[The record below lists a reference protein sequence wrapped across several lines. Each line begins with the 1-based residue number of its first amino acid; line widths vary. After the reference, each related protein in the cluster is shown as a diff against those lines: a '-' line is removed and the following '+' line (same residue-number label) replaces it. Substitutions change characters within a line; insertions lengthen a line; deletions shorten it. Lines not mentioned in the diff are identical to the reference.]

1 MSDSINSWIQSKLSG
16 SEYAKFSEVNNVLL
30 SDGNR
35 YVRIPGYLIDNRN
48 IYYKN
53 ADGNLISVGD
63 IAHDDLSYT
72 SQSYSGAYFDY
83 FDEEVLQDS
92 TNGNL
97 YANVTKNGVDSIE
110 IVVPNYAEDV
120 YSTGAYNS
128 VYTVSNGETV
138 YVGQFGT
145 ILSNLYSS
153 GKAVISLDGVN
164 DDTGNRFRL
173 SMWYQYYYD
182 EPYEVSRQFSAIQS
196 YTRKVLN
203 LNVIPAQVCP
213 TANENGAYDMSKYS
227 DYTDTDGDD
236 DYGYTQ
242 LDADTDGDGVYDFG
256 YSVSGPIHSGFREFP
271 DTYLADV
278 VTGYPVIGMLCDTFQ
293 GVRTQNADEVMS
305 YTITTSGIA
314 GAYDVKLHQP
324 QPMLLMNKVGKTITL
339 THAVDIIA
347 RSVIDF
353 GDGSAPVVIYSNGK
367 HRVAIQPISGLLC
380 GSGYDSYPSDF
391 LRCTD
396 GKFYQSAVKMDDGSF
411 DEIKFRERD
420 YRGEHTY
427 TRAGTYVITI
437 DTYYF
442 GNKLADT
449 TSYYSSDNLNVYKIH
464 STKEVVIQDNEQQDL
479 IYFKIPKEIPNLY
492 VNGYRCPV
500 VQTTEDANIVAL
512 NFTGYDW
519 VNYGKIL
526 SRDANLANSINYAN
540 LRRDDEGTV
549 LPTASNYE
557 VYTSSNIPVITKAS
571 FRVAVCEID
580 DVRNNPETLLISD
593 FTEDPTLDSIR
604 EVFGEEC
611 AVINKIIPDYDIYGA
626 YPVPENPEDITDKM
640 SVLGP
645 QCIGKT
651 YDLRNAVEW
660 QQLWPNYY
668 TTDSEVVE
676 G

>member
-1 MSDSINSWIQSKLSG
+1 MTDSINSWIQSKLSG
-16 SEYAKFSEVNNVLL
+16 SEYAKFSEVDNVLL
-30 SDGNR
+30 SDGSR
-35 YVRIPGYLIDNRN
+35 YVRIPGYRIDNRN

-63 IAHDDLSYT
+63 IAHDNRSYT

-83 FDEEVLQDS
+83 FDEEILSDNV
-92 TNGNL
+92 NGNL
-97 YANVTKNGVDSIE
+97 YANVTKDGVDSIE
-110 IVVPNYAEDV
+110 IVVPNYVEDV
-120 YSTGAYNS
+120 YHSGAYSS

-138 YVGQFGT
+138 YVGQFGV

-164 DDTGNRFRL
+164 DDTGDRFRL
-173 SMWYQYYYD
+173 SMWYQSYYD

-203 LNVIPAQVCP
+203 LNVIPARVC
-213 TANENGAYDMSKYS
+213 TIDDARSGYMISKYS
-227 DYTDTDGDD
+227 DYTDADGDD
-236 DYGYTQ
+236 DYGETH
-242 LDADTDGDGVYDFG
+242 LDADTDEDGVNDFG
-256 YSVSGPIHSGFREFP
+256 YPMSGPIHSGFREFP
-271 DTYLADV
+271 DTYSDV

-305 YTITTSGIA
+305 YTIVASGIA

-367 HRVAIQPISGLLC
+367 HRVASQPISGLLC
-380 GSGYDSYPSDF
+380 GSGYDTSPSDF
-391 LRCTD
+391 LRVTD
-396 GKFYQSAVKMDDGSF
+396 GKFYQSAVKMNDGSF

-427 TRAGTYVITI
+427 TRAGTYMVTI

-449 TSYYSSDNLNVYKIH
+449 SSYYDSRNLYIYKIH

-540 LRRDDEGTV
+540 LRRDDEGMT
-549 LPTASNYE
+549 LPTASDYE

-580 DVRNNPETLLISD
+580 DVRNDPETLLISD

-611 AVINKIIPDYDIYGA
+611 AVINKIIPDYDRYGP

-640 SVLGP
+640 AVLGP

-651 YDLRNAVEW
+651 YDLRNAIEW

>member
-1 MSDSINSWIQSKLSG
+1 MTDSINSWIQSKLSG
-16 SEYAKFSEVNNVLL
+16 SEYAKFSEVDNVLL
-30 SDGNR
+30 SDGSR

-63 IAHDDLSYT
+63 IAHDNRSYT
-72 SQSYSGAYFDY
+72 TQSYDGAYFDY
-83 FDEEVLQDS
+83 FDEKILSDNV
-92 TNGNL
+92 NGNL
-97 YANVTKNGVDSIE
+97 YANVTKDGVDSIE
-110 IVVPNYAEDV
+110 IVVPNHAEDV
-120 YSTGAYNS
+120 YSSNEYSS
-128 VYTVSNGETV
+128 VYTISNGETV
-138 YVGQFGT
+138 YVGYFGT

-153 GKAVISLDGVN
+153 GKAVISLDGIN
-164 DDTGNRFRL
+164 DDTGDRFRL
-173 SMWYQYYYD
+173 SMWYQDSWSD

-196 YTRKVLN
+196 YTQIVLN
-203 LNVIPAQVCP
+203 LNVIPARV
-213 TANENGAYDMSKYS
+213 YDDQYGISGIKYS
-227 DYTDTDGDD
+227 DYTDADGDG
-236 DYGYTQ
+236 DYGEIPY
-242 LDADTDGDGVYDFG
+242 DPDTDGDGVDDCG
-256 YSVSGPIHSGFREFP
+256 YPVSGPIRAGFRVSGEP
-271 DTYLADV
+271 GEYATYSEDV
-278 VTGYPVIGMLCDTFQ
+278 ATGYPVIGMLCDTFQ
-293 GVRTQNADEVMS
+293 GVKTQNADEVMS
-305 YTITTSGIA
+305 YTIVSNLGYI
-314 GAYDVKLHQP
+314 DRLHQP
-324 QPMLLMNKVGKTITL
+324 QPMILMNKVGKTITL

-353 GDGSAPVVIYSNGK
+353 GDGSAPVVIYCNGK
-367 HRVAIQPISGLLC
+367 HHVASQPISTLLW
-380 GSGYDSYPSDF
+380 GSGYSAFDGLQPDSD
-391 LRCTD
+391 LQCTY
-396 GKFYQSAVKMDDGSF
+396 GQYYQSAIKMDDGSF

-427 TRAGTYVITI
+427 NRAGTYVITV

-449 TSYYSSDNLNVYKIH
+449 SSYYDGRDLYVYKIH

-512 NFTGYDW
+512 NVTGYDW

-526 SRDANLANSINYAN
+526 SRDPNLANSINYAN
-540 LRRDDEGTV
+540 LRRNDEGIV
-549 LPTASNYE
+549 LPTASDYE
-557 VYTSSNIPVITKAS
+557 VYTSGNIPVITKAS

-580 DVRNNPETLLISD
+580 DVRNNPETLLVSD

-611 AVINKIIPDYDIYGA
+611 AVINKIIPDYKSM
-626 YPVPENPEDITDKM
+626 PENPEDITDKM
-640 SVLGP
+640 AVLGP

-651 YDLRNAVEW
+651 YDLRNAIEW

>member
-1 MSDSINSWIQSKLSG
+1 MSDSINSWVQSKLSG
-16 SEYAKFSEVNNVLL
+16 SEYAKFAEVDNVLL
-30 SDGNR
+30 SDGSR

-63 IAHDDLSYT
+63 IAHDNRSYT
-72 SQSYSGAYFDY
+72 TQSYSGAYFDY
-83 FDEEVLQDS
+83 FDEKVLSDNV
-92 TNGNL
+92 NGNL
-97 YANVTKNGVDSIE
+97 YANVTKDGVDSIE

-120 YSTGAYNS
+120 YSSNAYSS

-138 YVGQFGT
+138 YVGQLGT

-164 DDTGNRFRL
+164 DDTGDRFRL
-173 SMWYQYYYD
+173 SMWYQYYSD

-196 YTRKVLN
+196 YTQKVLN
-203 LNVIPAQVCP
+203 LNVIPARVCE
-213 TANENGAYDMSKYS
+213 TGAMYEISKYS
-227 DYTDTDGDD
+227 DYTDADGDD
-236 DYGYTQ
+236 DYGEIPY
-242 LDADTDGDGVYDFG
+242 DSDTDGDGVDDFG
-256 YSVSGPIHSGFREFP
+256 YPVSGPIHAGFRSFP
-271 DTYLADV
+271 GTYLADV

-293 GVRTQNADEVMS
+293 GVKTQNADEVMS
-305 YTITTSGIA
+305 YTVAAYGIA
-314 GAYDVKLHQP
+314 GTYDVKLHQP
-324 QPMLLMNKVGKTITL
+324 QPMILMNKVGKTITL

-353 GDGSAPVVIYSNGK
+353 GDGSAPVVIYCNGK
-367 HRVAIQPISGLLC
+367 HRVAIQPISRLLC
-380 GSGYDSYPSDF
+380 GSGYSWGPSGD
-391 LRCTD
+391 LGCTD
-396 GKFYQSAVKMDDGSF
+396 GQFYRSAIKMDDGSF

-420 YRGEHTY
+420 YRSEHTY
-427 TRAGTYVITI
+427 TRAGTYVITV

-449 TSYYSSDNLNVYKIH
+449 SSYYDGRDLYVYKIH

-512 NFTGYDW
+512 NVTGYDW

-540 LRRDDEGTV
+540 LRRNDEGMV
-549 LPTASNYE
+549 LPTASDYE
-557 VYTSSNIPVITKAS
+557 VYTSGNIPVITKAS

-580 DVRNNPETLLISD
+580 DVRNNPETLLVSD

-611 AVINKIIPDYDIYGA
+611 AVINKITIYDPYGD
-626 YPVPENPEDITDKM
+626 PMPENPEDITDKM
-640 SVLGP
+640 AVLGP

-651 YDLRNAVEW
+651 YDLRNAIEW

>member
-1 MSDSINSWIQSKLSG
+1 MTDSINSWIQSKLSG
-16 SEYAKFSEVNNVLL
+16 SEYAKFSEVDNVLL

-35 YVRIPGYLIDNRN
+35 YVRIPGYRIDNRN

-63 IAHDDLSYT
+63 IAHDGLSYT
-72 SQSYSGAYFDY
+72 SQSSYGAYFDY
-83 FDEEVLQDS
+83 FDEEILSDNV
-92 TNGNL
+92 NGNL
-97 YANVTKNGVDSIE
+97 YANVTKDGVDSIE
-110 IVVPNYAEDV
+110 IVVPNYVEDV
-120 YSTGAYNS
+120 YHSGAYSS

-138 YVGQFGT
+138 YVGQFGV

-164 DDTGNRFRL
+164 DDTGDRFRL

-182 EPYEVSRQFSAIQS
+182 EPYEVSRQFSPIQS

-203 LNVIPAQVCP
+203 LNVIPAQV
-213 TANENGAYDMSKYS
+213 ASIDSSGEYDISKYS
-227 DYTDTDGDD
+227 DYTDADGDD

-242 LDADTDGDGVYDFG
+242 LDADTDGDGVKDFG
-256 YSVSGPIHSGFREFP
+256 YPVSGPIHSGFRASHDE
-271 DTYLADV
+271 YSVDV

-305 YTITTSGIA
+305 YTIASNYG
-314 GAYDVKLHQP
+314 YDVRLHQP
-324 QPMLLMNKVGKTITL
+324 QPMILMNKVDKTITL

-367 HRVAIQPISGLLC
+367 HRVASQPISTLLI
-380 GSGYDSYPSDF
+380 GSGYDIDPYNGRLKCSQGPSWND
-391 LRCTD
+391 
-396 GKFYQSAVKMDDGSF
+396 AVKMDDGSF
-411 DEIKFRERD
+411 SEIKCRERD

-449 TSYYSSDNLNVYKIH
+449 SSYYNSDNLYVYKIH

-540 LRRDDEGTV
+540 LRRNDEGVV
-549 LPTASNYE
+549 LPTASDYE

-580 DVRNNPETLLISD
+580 DVRNDPETLLISD
-593 FTEDPTLDSIR
+593 FTDDPTLESIR

-611 AVINKIIPDYDIYGA
+611 AVANKIEPIYG
-626 YPVPENPEDITDKM
+626 YGYDHLEPENPEDITDKM
-640 SVLGP
+640 AVLGP

-651 YDLRNAVEW
+651 YDLRNAIEW

>member
-1 MSDSINSWIQSKLSG
+1 MTDSINSWIQSKLSG
-16 SEYAKFSEVNNVLL
+16 FEYAKFSEVNNVLL
-30 SDGNR
+30 SNGNR

-72 SQSYSGAYFDY
+72 SQSSYGAYFDY
-83 FDEEVLQDS
+83 FDEEILSDNV
-92 TNGNL
+92 NGNL
-97 YANVTKNGVDSIE
+97 YANVTKDGVDSIE

-120 YSTGAYNS
+120 YHSGAYSS

-138 YVGQFGT
+138 YVGQFGV

-164 DDTGNRFRL
+164 DDTGDRFRL

-182 EPYEVSRQFSAIQS
+182 EPYEVSRQFSPIQS

-203 LNVIPAQVCP
+203 LNVIPARVCP
-213 TANENGAYDMSKYS
+213 TDGDEAYDISKYS
-227 DYTDTDGDD
+227 DYTDADGDG

-242 LDADTDGDGVYDFG
+242 LDVDTDGDGVYDFG
-256 YSVSGPIHSGFREFP
+256 YSVSGPIHSSFRVPHEEYAP
-271 DTYLADV
+271 SV

-305 YTITTSGIA
+305 YTIASNGN
-314 GAYDVKLHQP
+314 YDVKLHQP
-324 QPMLLMNKVGKTITL
+324 QPMILMNKVNKTITL

-367 HRVAIQPISGLLC
+367 HRVANQPISTLLI
-380 GSGYDSYPSDF
+380 GSGYDIDPYNGT
-391 LRCTD
+391 LKCTNGPCWND
-396 GKFYQSAVKMDDGSF
+396 AVKMDDGSF
-411 DEIKFRERD
+411 NEIKCRERD

-449 TSYYSSDNLNVYKIH
+449 SSYYNSDNLYVYKIH

-540 LRRDDEGTV
+540 LRRNDKGVV
-549 LPTASNYE
+549 LPTASDYE

-580 DVRNNPETLLISD
+580 DVRNDPETLLISD
-593 FTEDPTLDSIR
+593 FTDDPTLESIR

-611 AVINKIIPDYDIYGA
+611 AVANKIEPIYGYGYA
-626 YPVPENPEDITDKM
+626 HLEPENPEDITDKM
-640 SVLGP
+640 AVLGP

>member
-1 MSDSINSWIQSKLSG
+1 MTDSINSWIQSKLSG
-16 SEYAKFSEVNNVLL
+16 SEYAKFSEVDNVLL

-53 ADGNLISVGD
+53 AAGNLISVGD
-63 IAHDDLSYT
+63 IAHDNRSYT
-72 SQSYSGAYFDY
+72 TQSYNGAYFDY
-83 FDEEVLQDS
+83 FDEKVLSDNV
-92 TNGNL
+92 NGNL
-97 YANVTKNGVDSIE
+97 YANVTKDGVDSIE

-120 YSTGAYNS
+120 YNSGAYSS
-128 VYTVSNGETV
+128 VYTISNGETV

-153 GKAVISLDGVN
+153 GKAVISLDGIN
-164 DDTGNRFRL
+164 DDTGDRFRL
-173 SMWYQYYYD
+173 SMWHQYYSD

-196 YTRKVLN
+196 YTQKVLN
-203 LNVIPAQVCP
+203 LNVIPARVYDNREAQV
-213 TANENGAYDMSKYS
+213 SKYS
-227 DYTDTDGDD
+227 DYTDADGDG
-236 DYGYTQ
+236 DYGDIPYEY
-242 LDADTDGDGVYDFG
+242 DTDGDGEDDYG
-256 YSVSGPIHSGFREFP
+256 YPVSGPIHAGFRAFP
-271 DTYLADV
+271 GTGLADI

-293 GVRTQNADEVMS
+293 GVKTQNADEVMS
-305 YTITTSGIA
+305 YTIVYA
-314 GAYDVKLHQP
+314 GDNGVYDVHLHQP

-380 GSGYDSYPSDF
+380 GSGYSWSPDDY
-391 LRCTD
+391 LRGTVGD
-396 GKFYQSAVKMDDGSF
+396 FYQSAIKMDDGSF

-427 TRAGTYVITI
+427 NRAGTYVITV

-449 TSYYSSDNLNVYKIH
+449 SSYYDGRDLYVYKIH

-512 NFTGYDW
+512 NVTGYDW

-549 LPTASNYE
+549 LPTASDYE

-580 DVRNNPETLLISD
+580 DVRNNPETLLVSD

-611 AVINKIIPDYDIYGA
+611 AIINKITPNWS
-626 YPVPENPEDITDKM
+626 PMPEDATDKM
-640 SVLGP
+640 VVLGP

-651 YDLRNAVEW
+651 YDLRNAIEW

>member
-1 MSDSINSWIQSKLSG
+1 MSDSINSWVQSKLSG
-16 SEYAKFSEVNNVLL
+16 SEYAKFSEVDNVLL

-63 IAHDDLSYT
+63 IAHDNRSYT
-72 SQSYSGAYFDY
+72 TQSYNGAYFDY
-83 FDEEVLQDS
+83 FDEKVLSD
-92 TNGNL
+92 NVKGNL
-97 YANVTKNGVDSIE
+97 YANVTKDGVDSIE
-110 IVVPNYAEDV
+110 IVVPNHAEDV
-120 YSTGAYNS
+120 YSSNEYSS
-128 VYTVSNGETV
+128 VYTISNGETV
-138 YVGQFGT
+138 YVGYFGT

-153 GKAVISLDGVN
+153 GKAVISLDGIN
-164 DDTGNRFRL
+164 DGDRFRL
-173 SMWYQYYYD
+173 SMWYQDSWSD

-196 YTRKVLN
+196 YTQKVLN
-203 LNVIPAQVCP
+203 LNVIPARVYY
-213 TANENGAYDMSKYS
+213 EDGIDGIKYS
-227 DYTDTDGDD
+227 DYTDADGDD
-236 DYGYTQ
+236 DYGVIPY
-242 LDADTDGDGVYDFG
+242 DSDTDGDGVADCG
-256 YSVSGPIHSGFREFP
+256 YPVSGPIHAGFRVSGEP
-271 DTYLADV
+271 GKYDTYSEAV
-278 VTGYPVIGMLCDTFQ
+278 ATGYPVIGMLCDTFQ
-293 GVRTQNADEVMS
+293 GVKTQNADEVMS
-305 YTITTSGIA
+305 YTIVSWQGYETR
-314 GAYDVKLHQP
+314 LHQP
-324 QPMLLMNKVGKTITL
+324 QPMILMNKVGKTITL

-353 GDGSAPVVIYSNGK
+353 GDGSAPVVIYCNGK
-367 HRVAIQPISGLLC
+367 HHVASQPISTLLW
-380 GSGYDSYPSDF
+380 GSGYDKLEPDSD
-391 LRCTD
+391 LQCTY
-396 GKFYQSAVKMDDGSF
+396 GHYYQSAIKMDDGSF

-420 YRGEHTY
+420 YRSEHTY
-427 TRAGTYVITI
+427 TRAGTYVITV

-449 TSYYSSDNLNVYKIH
+449 SSYYDGRDLYVYKIH

-512 NFTGYDW
+512 NVTGYDW

-540 LRRDDEGTV
+540 LRRNDEGIV
-549 LPTASNYE
+549 LPTASDYE
-557 VYTSSNIPVITKAS
+557 VYTSGNIPVITKAS

-580 DVRNNPETLLISD
+580 DVRNNPETLLVSD

-611 AVINKIIPDYDIYGA
+611 AVANKIEPDD
-626 YPVPENPEDITDKM
+626 PMPEDITDKM
-640 SVLGP
+640 AVLGP

-651 YDLRNAVEW
+651 YDLRNAIEW

>member
-83 FDEEVLQDS
+83 FDEEILSDNV
-92 TNGNL
+92 NGNL
-97 YANVTKNGVDSIE
+97 YANITKNGVDSIE

-120 YSTGAYNS
+120 YNSNAYSS

-196 YTRKVLN
+196 YTLKVLN
-203 LNVIPAQVCP
+203 LNVIPAQVSSIDSSG
-213 TANENGAYDMSKYS
+213 EYDISKYS
-227 DYTDTDGDD
+227 DYTDADGDD

-242 LDADTDGDGVYDFG
+242 LDVDTDGDGVKDFG
-256 YSVSGPIHSGFREFP
+256 YPVSGPIHSGFRAP
-271 DTYLADV
+271 HDVYSADV

-305 YTITTSGIA
+305 YTIVSNWG
-314 GAYDVKLHQP
+314 YDVRLHQP
-324 QPMLLMNKVGKTITL
+324 QPMILMNKVDKTITL

-367 HRVAIQPISGLLC
+367 HRVANQPISTLLI
-380 GSGYDSYPSDF
+380 GSGYH
-391 LRCTD
+391 TD
-396 GKFYQSAVKMDDGSF
+396 PYNGTLNCSRGSSWNDAVKMDDGSF

-427 TRAGTYVITI
+427 TRAGTYMITI

-449 TSYYSSDNLNVYKIH
+449 SSYYSSDNLNVYKIH

-500 VQTTEDANIVAL
+500 VQTTDDANIVAL

-540 LRRDDEGTV
+540 LRRNDEGTV
-549 LPTASNYE
+549 LPTASDYE

-580 DVRNNPETLLISD
+580 DVRNDPETLLISD
-593 FTEDPTLDSIR
+593 FTDDPTLESIR

-611 AVINKIIPDYDIYGA
+611 AVANKIEPIYG
-626 YPVPENPEDITDKM
+626 YGYDHLEPENPEDITDKM
-640 SVLGP
+640 AVLGP